1 MMDEE
6 KNNQEYDVEGAI
18 EALSGQVGALIER
31 LDEMAGRLEA
41 MEEGADENGSEVDDE
56 EDVDAIDKAE
66 GESPMKDRDYE
77 MSDAEAAMREQ
88 IIELRDKL
96 HSVEVDRQREKARAK
111 VAEMGLSLSD
121 KERNDLVQLACDN
134 PEGFVSFSTMLKK
147 REQERKSAASSNK
160 RGYMLGE
167 VGAVGNTEASAGGRE
182 KIRKLACE
190 IAEGVNLSDANE
202 KRAVVR
208 RELTKAA
215 NINWGDE
222 RQAGIAVDVLD
233 SVAPKR

>member
-1 MMDEE
+1 
-6 KNNQEYDVEGAI
+6 
-18 EALSGQVGALIER
+18 
-31 LDEMAGRLEA
+31 
-41 MEEGADENGSEVDDE
+41 
-56 EDVDAIDKAE
+56 
-66 GESPMKDRDYE
+66 

-96 HSVEVDRQREKARAK
+96 HSVEVDRQREKARTK

-147 REQERKSAASSNK
+147 REQERKSAASSDK
-160 RGYMLGE
+160 KSGYMLGE

-190 IAEGVNLSDANE
+190 IAEGVKLSDANE